1 MTGHTTASN
10 KFAFKPQTY
19 DFTSTLGS
27 STKYQFA
34 FKSQISNLDSTR
46 LGPCPPCT
54 NPEIVEIKLVFLD
67 LPLSARKKLDKNNLG
82 WMNPP
87 WVLVQ
92 YASKTLLSSENINEN
107 AEAIFFSGK
116 YLGNKLERI
125 AQFQR
130 KVIWELWKM
139 QIRQIVLN
147 SRDYVGEGAY
157 KLWKLDPNSQVLA
170 NVVFFETLNDWNNLF
185 STIIWYSYIRS
196 PGFFRICNWILTP
209 QFFKGPFRRLIEL
222 SGIIWK
228 HLHWALMFSQI
239 NCINKSQI
247 TSWLIFSQI
256 NLYCIN
262 KHFHSQKYGMWTF
275 ESIDFW
281 RQA

>member
-1 MTGHTTASN
+1 MQRSWQCGLAPFVTFVARVASDPSSQLSGHPLTPDRRAGQPVTGHTTASN

-34 FKSQISNLDSTR
+34 FKSQISNLTSTR

-67 LPLSARKKLDKNNLG
+67 LPLCARKKLDKNLVNLG

-92 YASKTLLSSENINEN
+92 YASKTLLSSENMNEN

-130 KVIWELWKM
+130 KVIW
-139 QIRQIVLN
+139 
-147 SRDYVGEGAY
+147 
-157 KLWKLDPNSQVLA
+157 
-170 NVVFFETLNDWNNLF
+170 
-185 STIIWYSYIRS
+185 
-196 PGFFRICNWILTP
+196 
-209 QFFKGPFRRLIEL
+209 
-222 SGIIWK
+222 
-228 HLHWALMFSQI
+228 
-239 NCINKSQI
+239 
-247 TSWLIFSQI
+247 
-256 NLYCIN
+256 
-262 KHFHSQKYGMWTF
+262 
-275 ESIDFW
+275 
-281 RQA
+281 

>member
-1 MTGHTTASN
+1 
-10 KFAFKPQTY
+10 
-19 DFTSTLGS
+19 
-27 STKYQFA
+27 
-34 FKSQISNLDSTR
+34 
-46 LGPCPPCT
+46 
-54 NPEIVEIKLVFLD
+54 
-67 LPLSARKKLDKNNLG
+67 
-82 WMNPP
+82 
-87 WVLVQ
+87 
-92 YASKTLLSSENINEN
+92 
-107 AEAIFFSGK
+107 
-116 YLGNKLERI
+116 
-125 AQFQR
+125 
-130 KVIWELWKM
+130 M

-170 NVVFFETLNDWNNLF
+170 NVVFFGTLNDWNNNKFYQLF
-185 STIIWYSYIRS
+185 DPRILGAEASLEFVT
-196 PGFFRICNWILTP
+196 GFLRP
-209 QFFKGPFRRLIEL
+209 SSSKGHFGDWWNFSR
-222 SGIIWK
+222 IIWK

-239 NCINKSQI
+239 NCIKKSQI